1 MLMAPPFPAREIVGD
16 EAGPYGAIRQTYDH
30 RGRQLQEGLYKVEFH
45 TVHGTGNGVLY
56 ATSGKLRGGNSGFAF
71 IGNYTRKGD
80 EIHVKISTLRHNP
93 DPGFKP
99 LFGTDMIT
107 LTLKGAENG
116 EMVDFEGTALQ
127 MPGVHFKAI
136 LTRIGD

>member
-1 MLMAPPFPAREIVGD
+1 MAARFRMRAGLFATPPG
-16 EAGPYGAIRQTYDH
+16 H
-30 RGRQLQEGLYKVEFH
+30 RVQFVNMYNCRGNTLQEGLYKVEFH

-93 DPGFKP
+93 DPGFRP

-107 LTLKGAENG
+107 LTLKGTENG
-116 EMVDFEGTALQ
+116 DMVDFEGTALQ
-127 MPGVHFKAI
+127 MPGLAFKAV

>member
-1 MLMAPPFPAREIVGD
+1 M
-16 EAGPYGAIRQTYDH
+16 
-30 RGRQLQEGLYKVEFH
+30 
-45 TVHGTGNGVLY
+45 VH

-71 IGNYTRKGD
+71 IGNYVSKGD

-99 LFGTDMIT
+99 LFGTDMVT
-107 LTLKGAENG
+107 LMLKGRQNG
-116 EMVDFEGTALQ
+116 DMLDFEGTALQ
-127 MPGVHFKAI
+127 VPGVAFTAV